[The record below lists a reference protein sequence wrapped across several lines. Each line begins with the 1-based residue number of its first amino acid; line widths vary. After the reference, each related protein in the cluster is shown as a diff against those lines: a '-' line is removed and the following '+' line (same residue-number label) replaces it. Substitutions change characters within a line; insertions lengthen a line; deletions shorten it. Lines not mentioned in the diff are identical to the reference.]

1 MKAMIPQI
9 QIIQQPT
16 ILGMDSSR
24 AELSIRQPRGE
35 LYIETSRAKMDMQQ
49 PRPELEINQH
59 EAWRAYN
66 GGTALEMNR
75 QIYSELPALFLE
87 GLAKRVEQ
95 GNRLANFHLQGN
107 SIAEVYGQDW
117 QRDPFVEY
125 RAPAS
130 YDNVSIHVTPHRP
143 EINIEPVEPEI
154 SARMHQPEI
163 EYHPGNL
170 NVYVK
175 QYASIQFIPPTIDLI
190 M

>member
-1 MKAMIPQI
+1 
-9 QIIQQPT
+9 
-16 ILGMDSSR
+16 MD
-24 AELSIRQPRGE
+24 IR
-35 LYIETSRAKMDMQQ
+35 Q

-75 QIYSELPALFLE
+75 QIYTELPALFLE

-95 GNRLANFHLQGN
+95 GNRMAQFHMPGN
-107 SIAEVYGQDW
+107 SIAEIYGQDW
-117 QRDPFVEY
+117 KPDPFVEF

-130 YDNVSIHVTPHRP
+130 YDNVSVHVEPRRP
-143 EINIEPVEPEI
+143 EINIEPVKPEI
-154 SARMHQPEI
+154 TSRQHNPEI
-163 EYHPGNL
+163 EYIPGNL

-175 QYASIQFIPPTIDLI
+175 QYDSIRFIPPIIELK